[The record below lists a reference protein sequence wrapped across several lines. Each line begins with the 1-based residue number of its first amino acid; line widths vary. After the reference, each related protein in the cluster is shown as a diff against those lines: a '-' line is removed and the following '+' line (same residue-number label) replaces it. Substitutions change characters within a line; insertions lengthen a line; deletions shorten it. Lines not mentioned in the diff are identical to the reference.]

1 MVPHPKTQTK
11 RERSDTW
18 AMIDAFRK
26 VETDLHHRLL
36 ELRTIPADWDGIHE
50 RRRERHPKR
59 VKVTA
64 NFDADVVRFF
74 KGLGPGY
81 QWLMNE
87 VLRAYVHGRMA
98 KIVKGPDTTDYILH
112 PERIPEYPDFWKWG
126 QAEAEVEGWKEERA
140 AREAKEKEEA
150 AKAAAEVA
158 LRAEEDAA
166 RKLEGKRKY
175 GGNFG
180 EGYVGALLHI
190 SREGFI
196 S

>member
-1 MVPHPKTQTK
+1 MIPHPTEQTK

-26 VETDLHHRLL
+26 VETDLHHRLI
-36 ELRTIPADWDGIHE
+36 EMRTIPPDWDGIHE

-59 VKVTA
+59 MKVTA

-81 QWLMNE
+81 QWRMNE

-112 PERIPEYPDFWKWG
+112 PERIPAEPEVWDWG
-126 QAEAEVEGWKEERA
+126 QAEASLAPPPPPSTPQAARAEAEIKDRVARERSTMEERA
-140 AREAKEKEEA
+140 RVKLEAWKVKAAEA
-150 AKAAAEVA
+150 AAK
-158 LRAEEDAA
+158 
-166 RKLEGKRKY
+166 
-175 GGNFG
+175 G
-180 EGYVGALLHI
+180 EPRPPL
-190 SREGFI
+190 F
-196 S
+196 

>member
-11 RERSDTW
+11 RERTDTW

-26 VETDLHHRLL
+26 VETDLHHRLI
-36 ELRTIPADWDGIHE
+36 EMRTIPPEWDGIHE

-64 NFDADVVRFF
+64 AFDADVVRFF

-81 QWLMNE
+81 QWRMNE

-112 PERIPEYPDFWKWG
+112 PERIPEEP
-126 QAEAEVEGWKEERA
+126 EAVGVGAGGGVARA
-140 AREAKEKEEA
+140 AAP
-150 AKAAAEVA
+150 
-158 LRAEEDAA
+158 A
-166 RKLEGKRKY
+166 RGHARGAGR
-175 GGNFG
+175 GGG
-180 EGYVGALLHI
+180 QGTWRRSARRWRSG
-190 SREGFI
+190 RG
-196 S
+196 

>member
-1 MVPHPKTQTK
+1 MAPHPKTQTK

-36 ELRTIPADWDGIHE
+36 ELRTIPPDWDGIFE

-81 QWLMNE
+81 QWRMNE

-112 PERIPEYPDFWKWG
+112 PERIPEDPRSGTGGRRRRRWHPRPRPRTRRRRG
-126 QAEAEVEGWKEERA
+126 PRRRSRS
-140 AREAKEKEEA
+140 ARRSS
-150 AKAAAEVA
+150 V
-158 LRAEEDAA
+158 R
-166 RKLEGKRKY
+166 RWRSGR
-175 GGNFG
+175 G
-180 EGYVGALLHI
+180 
-190 SREGFI
+190 
-196 S
+196 